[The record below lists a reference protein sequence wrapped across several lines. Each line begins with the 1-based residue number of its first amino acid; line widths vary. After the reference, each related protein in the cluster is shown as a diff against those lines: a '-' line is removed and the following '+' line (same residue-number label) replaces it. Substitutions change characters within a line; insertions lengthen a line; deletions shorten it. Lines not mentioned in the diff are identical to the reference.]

1 MSFSADGFSRKL
13 EALQETQDLIVKLL
27 QWVLFHHRN
36 LRDIARMWAAFVE
49 KQPRGLLRK
58 QLTLLYLCND
68 VVQQA
73 KRKRKQEFVDEFAL
87 VLPTVF
93 QRVYARLDLPTQG
106 KVDRLISV
114 WQDRVVFDLAQIA
127 LFKQAI
133 KQLVLAQPLAAAG
146 PPATAAASAK
156 PAVVPELNHLND
168 LFGQLNKVNT
178 TAQGNL
184 AQFNVQ
190 LKQYLPGE
198 DAPNAP
204 LPKVWILKLNTLEKL
219 GEMATT
225 AIKDQ
230 QRLKLQIRSQLALML
245 KTLEEGVTKDD
256 DKLADIA
263 LKLQTLDET
272 RQELKQMNLD
282 TDDHKPRP
290 LPTKP
295 LLLLLLALALALAV
309 ADEED
314 DALPTYEKDSD
325 DDDDDDDDNDDDNN
339 TNTTGAPDSAAST
352 ATAAASALAAAAP
365 APGADA
371 ESAVAEPESPAFST
385 APLLPGGG
393 SDTEGENGSRKRR
406 LSQTPSGGLTPSHKK
421 VAFSEDIE
429 VKEFDQDDGNSDDHA
444 DAHDE
449 ANADDGQGAGA
460 DIMSL
465 LMKLN

>member
-13 EALQETQDLIVKLL
+13 EALQETQDSIVKLS

-49 KQPRGLLRK
+49 KQPRGSSRK

-73 KRKRKQEFVDEFAL
+73 KRKRKQEFVDEFAS

-93 QRVYARLDLPTQG
+93 QRVYARLDSPTQG

-114 WQDRVVFDLAQIA
+114 WQDRVVFDSAQIA
-127 LFKQAI
+127 SFKQAI
-133 KQLVLAQPLAAAG
+133 KQSVSAQPSAAAG
-146 PPATAAASAK
+146 PPATAAGSTK
-156 PAVVPELNHLND
+156 LVPELNHLND

-190 LKQYLPGE
+190 SKQYLPGE

-204 LPKVWILKLNTLEKL
+204 SPKVWISKLNTLEKL

-230 QRLKLQIRSQLALML
+230 QRLKQQIRSQLALML
-245 KTLEEGVTKDD
+245 KTLEEGVSKDD

-263 LKLQTLDET
+263 SKLQTLDET
-272 RQELKQMNLD
+272 RQELKQMNSD

-295 LLLLLLALALALAV
+295 SSSSSASASASAS

-325 DDDDDDDDNDDDNN
+325 DDDDDDDDNDNT
-339 TNTTGAPDSAAST
+339 TNTTGGPASAAST
-352 ATAAASALAAAAP
+352 ATAAASALATAAP
-365 APGADA
+365 APGADG

-385 APLLPGGG
+385 APLSPGGG

-406 LSQTPSGGLTPSHKK
+406 LSQTPSGGSTPSHKK

-444 DAHDE
+444 DAHDD